1 MHTPHILI
9 IDDSEDI
16 LRLLE
21 ILFITEGYEVT
32 TCVDGDQGISAY
44 KKGDIDVVVTDFL
57 MPKIDGLDVLS
68 AIRKSNNPAPVILIT
83 GHASVEKAVEA
94 MKGGAFDFLTKPVN
108 NDQLLITV
116 KKALETRALILEN
129 QRLKKELS
137 TQYGFENIITD
148 HPAMQSIFDTLR
160 SVVETDVTVLLTGE
174 SGTGKEL
181 IARSIHYQSKR
192 QPNPFVAVN
201 CAAIPATL
209 LESEFFGHEKGS
221 FTGAISR
228 REGKFES
235 AHGGTLLL
243 DEIGDMSLEL
253 QAKLLR
259 VIEKQEFERVG
270 GNKTIHCDVRII
282 ASTNRD
288 LSKAVEEKQF
298 RQDLYYRL
306 NVVVIHLPPL
316 RERKSDIILLADHFL
331 TQFAE
336 KYNKPKLKLSPEAV
350 TLLDNYSWPGNV
362 RELENYMERL
372 AVTVH
377 ADTLQPEHLAAE
389 IQAPQKEFPSTVQGK
404 NQMRDLRTLPEKVSD
419 LEIQNIK
426 EALTEFKGKQSRASK
441 KLGITERILAYKIR
455 QYNIDLSEFRNKME

>member
-9 IDDSEDI
+9 IDDSDDI

-32 TCVDGDQGISAY
+32 TCVDGDQGIAAY

-57 MPKIDGLDVLS
+57 MPNIDGLDVLS
-68 AIRKSNNPAPVILIT
+68 AIRKSINPVPVILIT

-108 NDQLLITV
+108 NDQLLVTV
-116 KKALETRALILEN
+116 KKALETRELILEN
-129 QRLKKELS
+129 LRLKKELS
-137 TQYGFENIITD
+137 TQYGFENIVTD
-148 HPAMQSIFDTLR
+148 HPAMRSIFDTLR
-160 SVVETDVTVLLTGE
+160 SIVETDVTVLLTGE

-181 IARSIHYQSKR
+181 IARAIHYQSKR
-192 QPNPFVAVN
+192 QPFPFVAVN

-253 QAKLLR
+253 QSKLLR

-270 GNKTIHCDVRII
+270 GNKTVHCDVRII
-282 ASTNRD
+282 ASTNLD
-288 LSKAVEEKQF
+288 LSKAVAEKQF
-298 RQDLYYRL
+298 RQDLFYRL

-316 RERKSDIILLADHFL
+316 RERKSDIILIGR
-331 TQFAE
+331 
-336 KYNKPKLKLSPEAV
+336 P
-350 TLLDNYSWPGNV
+350 
-362 RELENYMERL
+362 
-372 AVTVH
+372 
-377 ADTLQPEHLAAE
+377 
-389 IQAPQKEFPSTVQGK
+389 FPNQIRGK
-404 NQMRDLRTLPEKVSD
+404 
-419 LEIQNIK
+419 I
-426 EALTEFKGKQSRASK
+426 
-441 KLGITERILAYKIR
+441 
-455 QYNIDLSEFRNKME
+455 